1 MEVDPNVRHHFE
13 TLEFNDAN
21 VKTGCNPEEEL
32 IRIDLIKNGGER
44 IAHHESNKLKADS
57 VRGALGDRRNTSYL
71 LQSTKLGKAGVDK
84 LYLKDIP
91 KSFEVYCDNSSA
103 NDSNNKECEKR
114 KAESADEQFERVDPD
129 ATVEGFSTGEEEGI
143 LQVYLLKTI
152 SGHVVFCP
160 NKWNGISESFGWKY
174 DFGFDS
180 LVCSTFSRLNG
191 NSSIPLEASSD
202 VDDTVLVDDW

>member
-1 MEVDPNVRHHFE
+1 MF
-13 TLEFNDAN
+13 
-21 VKTGCNPEEEL
+21 
-32 IRIDLIKNGGER
+32 
-44 IAHHESNKLKADS
+44 
-57 VRGALGDRRNTSYL
+57 
-71 LQSTKLGKAGVDK
+71 
-84 LYLKDIP
+84 P
-91 KSFEVYCDNSSA
+91 KYFQ
-103 NDSNNKECEKR
+103 KECEKR

-202 VDDTVLVDDW
+202 VDGECYCIKFPKFIDTLLLLYVYLKTSWLSAFQPSFINFS